1 MTRSFELEERMND
14 KLMELK
20 HLAAKMRR
28 DIILMVGVGQ
38 PGHIGGSCS
47 SADIV
52 AVLYGHKM
60 KHDPK
65 NPKWEGRDK
74 FLMSKGHAAIIQYAA
89 LAEQGYFPTE
99 ALPTLKKFGSMLQ
112 GHPDIHKTPGIEA
125 NTGSLGQ
132 GLSIANGLAL
142 AMKLDKKPNRVY
154 CILGDGELAEG
165 QVWEAAM
172 FAGFRKIDNIVAIID
187 RNSLGAMGCVA
198 ERMSSN
204 PLPDKWVAF
213 GWNVIEIDG
222 HNMEQ
227 IIDALDKAE
236 TVKGKP
242 TAIIAQTIKGKG
254 FSFAENNVAFHNGAM
269 TQAQYDLGLKEA
281 NARLAEFDLVEMEA

>member
-1 MTRSFELEERMND
+1 MVDQGKLTELR
-14 KLMELK
+14 K
-20 HLAAKMRR
+20 LAAKMRR

-47 SADIV
+47 SADVV

-60 KHDPK
+60 KLDPK

-89 LAEQGYFPTE
+89 MAELGYFPAKE
-99 ALPTLKKFGSMLQ
+99 LPTLKKFGSMLQ

-132 GLSIANGLAL
+132 GLSISCGMAL

-154 CILGDGELAEG
+154 CIMGDGELAEG
-165 QVWEAAM
+165 QCWEAAM
-172 FAGFRKIDNIVAIID
+172 FAGFRKIDNLVAIID
-187 RNSLGAMGCVA
+187 QNCLGAMGCIA
-198 ERMSSN
+198 ERMSTS
-204 PLPDKWVAF
+204 PLAEKWSAF

-222 HNMEQ
+222 HNMEE
-227 IIDALDKAE
+227 IIKALDTAE
-236 TVKGKP
+236 TIKGKP
-242 TAIIAQTIKGKG
+242 TAIIAHTVKGKG
-254 FSFAENNVAFHNGAM
+254 FSFAENNPGFHNGAM
-269 TQAQYDLGLKEA
+269 SQAQYELGLKEA
-281 NARLAEFDLVEMEA
+281 DAVLATF

>member
-1 MTRSFELEERMND
+1 MIDKAKTFEIRR
-14 KLMELK
+14 
-20 HLAAKMRR
+20 LAARMRR

-52 AVLYGHKM
+52 AAVYGYKM

-65 NPKWEGRDK
+65 NPKWAGRDR

-89 LAEQGYFPTE
+89 LAELGYFST
-99 ALPTLKKFGSMLQ
+99 AHLPTLKKHGSMLQ

-132 GLSIANGLAL
+132 GLSISCGMALAL
-142 AMKLDKKPNRVY
+142 RLDKQPNRVY
-154 CILGDGELAEG
+154 CVLGDGELAEG

-172 FAGFRKIDNIVAIID
+172 FASCKKLDNLVAIVD
-187 RNSLGAMGCVA
+187 QNKLQAMGAVTD
-198 ERMSSN
+198 RMNSN
-204 PLPDKWVAF
+204 PLPEKWQAF
-213 GWNVIEIDG
+213 GWQVIEING
-222 HNMEQ
+222 HNVEE
-227 IIDALDKAE
+227 IVEALDKAE
-236 TVKGKP
+236 TIKGRPTVIIAHTVKGR
-242 TAIIAQTIKGKG
+242 G
-254 FSFAENNVAFHNGAM
+254 FSFAEGNVAFHNGAM

-281 NARLAEFDLVEMEA
+281 DAMLAEFEPAQMVEAK

>member
-1 MTRSFELEERMND
+1 MVD
-14 KLMELK
+14 QGKLKELK

-52 AVLYGHKM
+52 AVLYGYKM
-60 KHDPK
+60 KLDPK

-89 LAEQGYFPTE
+89 MAELGYFPAKE
-99 ALPTLKKFGSMLQ
+99 LPTLKKLGSMLQ

-132 GLSIANGLAL
+132 GLSISSGMAL

-154 CILGDGELAEG
+154 CIMGDGELAEG
-165 QVWEAAM
+165 QCWEAAM
-172 FAGFRKIDNIVAIID
+172 FAGFRKIDNLVAIID
-187 RNSLGAMGCVA
+187 QNSLGAMGCIA
-198 ERMSSN
+198 ERMSTS
-204 PLPDKWVAF
+204 PLVEKWVAF

-222 HNMEQ
+222 HNMEE
-227 IIDALDKAE
+227 IIQAFEKAE
-236 TVKGKP
+236 ATKGKP
-242 TAIIAQTIKGKG
+242 TAIIAKTVKGKG
-254 FSFAENNVAFHNGAM
+254 FSFAENNPAFHNGAM

-281 NARLAEFDLVEMEA
+281 DAVLATFK

>member
-1 MTRSFELEERMND
+1 MVD
-14 KLMELK
+14 QAKLKELK

-52 AVLYGHKM
+52 AVLYGYKM
-60 KHDPK
+60 KLDPK

-89 LAEQGYFPTE
+89 MAELGYFSTKE
-99 ALPTLKKFGSMLQ
+99 LPTLKKLGSMLQ
-112 GHPDIHKTPGIEA
+112 CHPDIHRTPGIEA

-132 GLSIANGLAL
+132 GLSISSGMAL

-154 CILGDGELAEG
+154 CIMGDGELAEG
-165 QVWEAAM
+165 QCWEAAM
-172 FAGFRKIDNIVAIID
+172 FAGFRKIDNVVAIID
-187 RNSLGAMGCVA
+187 QNSLGAMGCVA

-204 PLPDKWVAF
+204 PLPDKWLAF
-213 GWNVIEIDG
+213 GWHVIEIDG
-222 HNMEQ
+222 HNMQQ
-227 IIDALDKAE
+227 IIHALATAE
-236 TVKGKP
+236 TIKGKP
-242 TAIIAQTIKGKG
+242 TAIIAHTVKGKG
-254 FSFAENNVAFHNGAM
+254 FSFAENNPAFHNGAM

-281 NARLAEFDLVEMEA
+281 DAVLAEFQLVGAEA

>member
-1 MTRSFELEERMND
+1 MIAKEKLTELR
-14 KLMELK
+14 
-20 HLAAKMRR
+20 HLAAKMRK

-38 PGHIGGSCS
+38 PGHVGGSCS

-74 FLMSKGHAAIIQYAA
+74 LLMSKGHAAIIQYAA
-89 LAEQGYFPTE
+89 LAELGYFPTE
-99 ALPTLKKFGSMLQ
+99 VLPTLKKLGSMLQ

-132 GLSIANGLAL
+132 GLSISNGMAL
-142 AMKLDKKPNRVY
+142 AMKLDKKPNKVY

-172 FAGFRKIDNIVAIID
+172 FAGAQKIDNLVVIID
-187 RNSLGAMGCVA
+187 QNCLQAMGRVA
-198 ERMSSN
+198 ERMNSN
-204 PLPDKWVAF
+204 PLPEKWRAF
-213 GWNVIEIDG
+213 GWHVLEIDG
-222 HNMEQ
+222 HNIEQ
-227 IIDALDKAE
+227 IIAALDAAD
-236 TVKGKP
+236 TIKGKP
-242 TAIIAQTIKGKG
+242 TAIIAHTTKGKG
-254 FSFAENNVAFHNGAM
+254 FSFAENVVGFHNGAM

-281 NARLAEFDLVEMEA
+281 DAVLAEFRPVETEA

>member
-1 MTRSFELEERMND
+1 MVD
-14 KLMELK
+14 KGKLTQLR

-52 AVLYGHKM
+52 AVLYGHQM
-60 KHDPK
+60 KLDPK
-65 NPKWEGRDK
+65 NPKWEGRDR

-89 LAEQGYFPTE
+89 LAELGYFPTQE
-99 ALPTLKKFGSMLQ
+99 LPTLKKLGSMLQ

-132 GLSIANGLAL
+132 GLSISNGMAL
-142 AMKLDKKPNRVY
+142 AMKLDQKPNRVY
-154 CILGDGELAEG
+154 CIMGDGELAEG

-187 RNSLGAMGCVA
+187 QNCLGAMGCIA
-198 ERMSSN
+198 ERMSTS
-204 PLPDKWVAF
+204 PLVEKWQAF

-222 HNMEQ
+222 HNLEE
-227 IIDALDKAE
+227 IIHALDTAE
-236 TVKGKP
+236 ATKGKP
-242 TAIIAQTIKGKG
+242 TALIAHTIKGKG
-254 FSFAENNVAFHNGAM
+254 FSFAENNPAFHNGAM
-269 TQAQYDLGLKEA
+269 SQAQYDLGLKEA
-281 NARLAEFDLVEMEA
+281 DAVLAQF

>member
-1 MTRSFELEERMND
+1 MHMIGREKLTELRR
-14 KLMELK
+14 
-20 HLAAKMRR
+20 LAARMRK

-47 SADIV
+47 AADIV
-52 AVLYGHKM
+52 AALYGYKM
-60 KHDPK
+60 QHDPK
-65 NPKWEGRDK
+65 DPKWERRDK

-89 LAEQGYFPTE
+89 LAELGYFPTE
-99 ALPTLKKFGSMLQ
+99 VLPTLKKFGSMLQ

-132 GLSIANGLAL
+132 GLSISNGMAL

-172 FAGFRKIDNIVAIID
+172 FAAFRKIDNLVAVID
-187 RNSLGAMGCVA
+187 QNSLGAMGCVA

-204 PLPDKWVAF
+204 PLPDKWRAF
-213 GWNVIEIDG
+213 GWHVIEIDG
-222 HNMEQ
+222 HDIEQ
-227 IIDALDKAE
+227 IIEALDAAE
-236 TVKGKP
+236 TIKGKP
-242 TAIIAQTIKGKG
+242 TAIIAHTIKGKG

-281 NARLAEFDLVEMEA
+281 DAAIDSSQLPVVSC

>member
-1 MTRSFELEERMND
+1 MIQKD
-14 KLMELK
+14 KIAKLR
-20 HLAAKMRR
+20 HLAAKLRK

-47 SADIV
+47 SADLV

-74 FLMSKGHAAIIQYAA
+74 LLMSKGHAAIIQYAA
-89 LAEQGYFPTE
+89 LAELGYFPTTQ
-99 ALPTLKKFGSMLQ
+99 LPTLKKLGSMLQ
-112 GHPDIHKTPGIEA
+112 GHPDIHHTPGIEA

-132 GLSIANGLAL
+132 GLSISNGMAMAL
-142 AMKLDKKPNRVY
+142 KLDKKPNRVY

-172 FAGFRKIDNIVAIID
+172 FAGFRKIDNLVAIVD
-187 RNSLGAMGCVA
+187 QNSLGAMGCVA

-204 PLPDKWVAF
+204 PLPEKWQSF
-213 GWNVIEIDG
+213 GWHTIEIDG
-222 HNMEQ
+222 HNIEQ
-227 IIDALDKAE
+227 IIIALDTAE

-242 TAIIAQTIKGKG
+242 TAIIARTIKGKG

-269 TQAQYDLGLKEA
+269 TQAQYELGLKEA
-281 NARLAEFDLVEMEA
+281 DAKLAEFQLVGTEA

>member
-1 MTRSFELEERMND
+1 MVGKEKMTELR
-14 KLMELK
+14 

-28 DIILMVGVGQ
+28 DIILMVGIGQ

-60 KHDPK
+60 KLDPK

-89 LAEQGYFPTE
+89 MAELGYFPTSV
-99 ALPTLKKFGSMLQ
+99 LPSLKKFGSMLQ

-132 GLSIANGLAL
+132 GLSISCGMAL
-142 AMKLDKKPNRVY
+142 AAKLDKKPTRVY
-154 CILGDGELAEG
+154 CIMGDGELAEG
-165 QVWEAAM
+165 QCWEAAM
-172 FAGFRKIDNIVAIID
+172 FAGFRKIDNLVGIID
-187 RNSLGAMGCVA
+187 MNSLGAMGCIA
-198 ERMSSN
+198 ERMSTS
-204 PLPDKWVAF
+204 PLVEKWEAF
-213 GWNVIEIDG
+213 GWNVIQIDG
-222 HNMEQ
+222 HNMEE
-227 IIDALDKAE
+227 IIAAFDKAE

-242 TAIIAQTIKGKG
+242 TAIIAKTVKGKG
-254 FSFAENNVAFHNGAM
+254 FSFAENQPGFHNGAM

-281 NARLAEFDLVEMEA
+281 AARLSEFELVGTEA

>member
-1 MTRSFELEERMND
+1 MVSKEKMTELR
-14 KLMELK
+14 

-28 DIILMVGVGQ
+28 DIILMVGIGQ

-52 AVLYGHKM
+52 AVLYGYKM
-60 KHDPK
+60 KLDPK
-65 NPKWEGRDK
+65 NPKWDGRDK

-89 LAEQGYFPTE
+89 LAELGYFPSSV
-99 ALPTLKKFGSMLQ
+99 LPSLKKFGSMLQ

-132 GLSIANGLAL
+132 GLSISCGMAL
-142 AMKLDKKPNRVY
+142 AATLDKKPTRVY
-154 CILGDGELAEG
+154 CIMGDGELAEG
-165 QVWEAAM
+165 QCWEAAM
-172 FAGFRKIDNIVAIID
+172 FAGFRKIDNLVAIVD
-187 RNSLGAMGCVA
+187 MNSLGAMGCIA
-198 ERMSSN
+198 ERMSTS
-204 PLPDKWVAF
+204 PLVEKWAAF

-227 IIDALDKAE
+227 IIDAFDKAE

-242 TAIIAQTIKGKG
+242 TAIIAKTVKGKG
-254 FSFAENNVAFHNGAM
+254 YSFAENQPGFHNGAM
-269 TQAQYDLGLKEA
+269 NQAQYDLGLKEA
-281 NARLAEFDLVEMEA
+281 AARLAEFELVGTEA